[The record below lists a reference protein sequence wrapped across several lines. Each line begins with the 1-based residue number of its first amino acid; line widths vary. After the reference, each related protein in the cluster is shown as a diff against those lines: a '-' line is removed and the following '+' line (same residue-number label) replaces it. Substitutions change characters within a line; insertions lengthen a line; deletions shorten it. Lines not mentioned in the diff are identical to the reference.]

1 MAKTDCLG
9 PGPTQQGIRIALGRP
24 ATVGAVVLANALE
37 WYEIVVYGYM
47 AGIIAHVFFP
57 ATSSTAALLLTF
69 ASFGLTYVARPLGA
83 VILGAYGDRHGRK
96 PALQISIWMMAIGSA
111 AIAFTPGYGTISVL
125 APVVVVSARLL
136 QGFAAGGEFG
146 SATAFLV
153 EQDRVRSGYF
163 GSWQFASQGLSAL
176 LAAGVCTAVSTLLTD
191 DQLRAWGWRLP
202 FLFGLCIYPVGIYI
216 RAKLNDTLE
225 HAESETARPPVH
237 AGLRQNWRSILVV
250 LGLVVLGTVAVYT
263 IVFLPTYA
271 VREMSLPASHGF
283 AAGLLT
289 AGLQLA
295 LIPLFGIYSDRHG
308 RTLTPLI
315 AAVIALIGAYPAFAW
330 LSVAPSF
337 AKLLAVQAL
346 FGLATAAYLGPLPA
360 LMAEMFPVRARTFG
374 LSICYAVGVAVFGGL
389 APLIHTALI
398 AVTGDPASP
407 SFYLI
412 AAAVV
417 SLAALTAARRMGFR

>member
-1 MAKTDCLG
+1 MAQADCLG
-9 PGPTQQGIRIALGRP
+9 QGPTHKGIRIALGRP
-24 ATVGAVVLANALE
+24 ATIGAIVLANALE
-37 WYEIVVYGYM
+37 WYEIVIYGYL
-47 AGIIAHVFFP
+47 AAIIAQVLFP
-57 ATSSTAALLLTF
+57 ATNSTAALLLTF
-69 ASFGLTYVARPLGA
+69 GSFGLTYVARPLGA
-83 VILGAYGDRHGRK
+83 IILGAYGDRHGRK
-96 PALQISIWMMAIGSA
+96 PALQIAIWMMAIGSA
-111 AIAFTPGYGTISVL
+111 AIALTPSYGTISIL
-125 APVVVVSARLL
+125 APMIVVSARLL

-153 EQDRVRSGYF
+153 EQDRLRSGYF

-176 LAAGVCTAVSTLLTD
+176 LAAGICTVVSALLTD
-191 DQLRAWGWRLP
+191 DQLRAWGWRVP

-216 RAKLNDTLE
+216 RARLYETLE
-225 HAESETARPPVH
+225 SAESKVARPPVY
-237 AGLRQNWRSILVV
+237 AGLLQNWRSILVV
-250 LGLVVLGTVAVYT
+250 FGLVVFGTVAVYT

-271 VREMSLPASHGF
+271 VRELSLPAPYGF

-289 AGLQLA
+289 AGLQVA
-295 LIPLFGIYSDRHG
+295 LIPLFGIFSDRYA
-308 RTLTPLI
+308 RTLTPMI
-315 AAVIALIGAYPAFAW
+315 AAAVALIGAYPAFVW
-330 LSVAPSF
+330 LSVSPSF

-360 LMAEMFPVRARTFG
+360 LMAEMFPVRARTSG

-398 AVTGDPASP
+398 AATGDPASP

-417 SLAALTAARRMGFR
+417 SLAALMGARRMGFR